1 MGSKICINNKW
12 MATLIKVEK
21 LVLILSDAPLQYLL
35 CIELKCFFCFY
46 CPGERGVGKTTQ
58 KPLHY
63 KGTPFHRIVKDFMI
77 QGGDFSEG
85 NGKGGESIYGDFFE
99 DESFDLKH
107 NKEYLVSMANRG
119 KDTNGS
125 QFFITTRP
133 SPHLDGVHVVFGQV
147 ISGQQTVREIE
158 SQKTD
163 PGSKPYADVRIVSC
177 GELVLKSKDKEK
189 KKKAKQSSSSETSSS
204 SNSSSSE
211 DGEEG
216 KEKAKKRVK
225 KAKKHG
231 SKKKKRHE
239 KKEKTMKS
247 KSQEKDTEQAMSTV
261 VVPTVASDVNTD
273 ALSSVRPEE
282 IPEVPQ
288 NRFLLRRSP
297 LDMDEP
303 GNGNVSPRP
312 CYRGR
317 VFYTRS
323 GRKIKGRGPMRYRT
337 PSRSRSR
344 SRSRNR
350 RAQRSDTPP
359 HWRSEQR
366 RLRPLRDVL
375 TAQDKWARGE
385 DLDNQCGEANE
396 ESVNADREN
405 CPQQGNDDG
414 IKCGE
419 EKRETEDV
427 PKERSRRK
435 EREWEREHNRERRH
449 DRHRD
454 RERDGEKDRNRRL
467 NRERNRQRDRGHE
480 RNKGKEKEFGEERER
495 KREGQSKEN
504 KVRGKNGEQD
514 GNRTEN
520 EEVVVTENKNECN
533 IERKEN
539 SHVEPEKTEDGLQN
553 ASHKEEEGDA
563 VKGSGDV
570 DLNTGVKEKEK
581 EKETDRRRASRHSTD
596 RAERR
601 KEHRQSDRDRDRE
614 RLRERDRKQ
623 DSEKDRHR
631 RRDRDDGSQEVERR
645 KRWRRSDNSR
655 SRSHERHKEHSSSRE
670 DGKLVSAQ
678 GQ

>member
-1 MGSKICINNKW
+1 MGVKQRTRCFFDISINN
-12 MATLIKVEK
+12 V
-21 LVLILSDAPLQYLL
+21 
-35 CIELKCFFCFY
+35 
-46 CPGERGVGKTTQ
+46 PGERGVGKTTQ

-107 NKEYLVSMANRG
+107 DKEYLVSMANRG

-163 PGSKPYADVRIVSC
+163 PGSKPYADVRIATC

-189 KKKAKQSSSSETSSS
+189 KKKAKQSLSSETSNS

-231 SKKKKRHE
+231 SKKKKKHE
-239 KKEKTMKS
+239 KKEKTMMS
-247 KSQEKDTEQAMSTV
+247 KSQEKDAAEQAISTGV
-261 VVPTVASDVNTD
+261 ATVASNVNMD

-297 LDMDEP
+297 LDVDEP

-312 CYRGR
+312 GYRGR

-350 RAQRSDTPP
+350 RTQRSDTPP

-405 CPQQGNDDG
+405 RPQQGNEDG
-414 IKCGE
+414 IKRGE
-419 EKRETEDV
+419 EKRETEDM
-427 PKERSRRK
+427 PKERSRRR
-435 EREWEREHNRERRH
+435 ERESEREHNRERRH

-454 RERDGEKDRNRRL
+454 RERDGDKDRNRRL
-467 NRERNRQRDRGHE
+467 NRERNKHRQGDRDRGHE
-480 RNKGKEKEFGEERER
+480 RNKGKERELGEEREG

-504 KVRGKNGEQD
+504 KVRRKNGEQD
-514 GNRTEN
+514 ANRTEN
-520 EEVVVTENKNECN
+520 EEVVAAENKNECEV
-533 IERKEN
+533 ERKEN

-553 ASHKEEEGDA
+553 ATRKEEKDDA
-563 VKGSGDV
+563 AKGSGV
-570 DLNTGVKEKEK
+570 GDLNTGDKEK
-581 EKETDRRRASRHSTD
+581 EKETDRRRASRHCTD
-596 RAERR
+596 RDDRR
-601 KEHRQSDRDRDRE
+601 KEHRQGDRDRDRE

-623 DSEKDRHR
+623 YGDKDRHR
-631 RRDRDDGSQEVERR
+631 RRDRDGDSQEVERR

-655 SRSHERHKEHSSSRE
+655 SRSRERHKEHSSSRE
-670 DGKLVSAQ
+670 DGKPASAR